1 MKCADSNTKVTC
13 HFSRIMRD
21 SHSFDWLLTH
31 KSRRIVLRKL
41 SSVSPKNI
49 PKRRLMLT
57 LCAHWIITRLTS
69 VMLKDRWG
77 HLWTFSTLFPSLWK
91 TFGTFCKSP
100 GAFHL
105 GKITGL
111 TGLNAI
117 GKRGLTGNFNGRPF
131 RSIPLFYPSRLEQ
144 TFPFLLH
151 NSVSTG
157 GWGL

>member
-1 MKCADSNTKVTC
+1 MKCADSNTKVTR

-131 RSIPLFYPSRLEQ
+131 RNLSTWRGM
-144 TFPFLLH
+144 FPEFLTR
-151 NSVSTG
+151 NFV
-157 GWGL
+157 

>member
-1 MKCADSNTKVTC
+1 MQILIQKLPAIFHALCVILTPSTDY
-13 HFSRIMRD
+13 
-21 SHSFDWLLTH
+21 WLTNPDEL
-31 KSRRIVLRKL
+31 SYENSVQFPRKIY
-41 SSVSPKNI
+41 I